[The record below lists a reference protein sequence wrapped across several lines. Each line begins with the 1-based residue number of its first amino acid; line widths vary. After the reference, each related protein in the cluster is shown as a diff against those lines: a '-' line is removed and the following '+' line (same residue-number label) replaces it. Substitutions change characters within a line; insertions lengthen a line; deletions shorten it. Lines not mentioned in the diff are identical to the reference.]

1 MTRRTRRKIRLA
13 SYLTAGAMVLQ
24 FGQACAVV
32 NSVITAG
39 VGSSGLLIDNNGYF
53 LGLFN
58 VCGTPNVIEVDANDV
73 PIGDVQFSEDDLM
86 FGCPAQR
93 IVTAAP

>member
-1 MTRRTRRKIRLA
+1 MTRRNRRTIKLA
-13 SYLTAGAMVLQ
+13 GYLTAGAMVLQ
-24 FGQACAVV
+24 VGPACSII
-32 NSVITAG
+32 NSVVTAG

-73 PIGDVQFSEDDLM
+73 PIGDLQFSEDDLM